1 MNNKEIIREYFNRLI
16 TLSNQ
21 IRKNNKSLT
30 ELMKIEKVLRT
41 FTPKFDHIVLV
52 FKESKNLNEIN
63 IMKLKASLYNIN
75 VMT

>member
-30 ELMKIEKVLRT
+30 DLMKIEKVLRT
-41 FTPKFDHIVLV
+41 FTPKFDRIEVV
-52 FKESKNLNEIN
+52 FKESKNLNEI
-63 IMKLKASLYNIN
+63 IL
-75 VMT
+75 

>member
-1 MNNKEIIREYFNRLI
+1 MNNKEIIREYFNKLI

-30 ELMKIEKVLRT
+30 DFIMKIEKGLRT
-41 FTPKFDHIVLV
+41 FTSKFNHIVVV

-63 IMKLKASLYNIN
+63 IMKLKASLKSTTL
-75 VMT
+75 M